1 MLSSR
6 NWRYGS
12 PTVQCRIRYITA
24 LSITVTTV
32 VAATA
37 CGSPPQVV
45 INGTNT
51 TPSPPTAPPVVATT
65 APSIPQITFKQPD
78 PNAAINPGDDVMLSG
93 TVSGLNGRELW
104 VISRTDS
111 ADQLY
116 SIITPSPVTKTDG
129 SWTETDEAATGNSDR
144 GHHILF
150 IGVAANQKCADSL
163 NSVKADSDGVR
174 SFQALSADCQAIDP
188 PLVASVRK

>member
-1 MLSSR
+1 LLSSKNR
-6 NWRYGS
+6 RYGS
-12 PTVQCRIRYITA
+12 PTIQCRIRNITA
-24 LSITVTTV
+24 LSVTITSV
-32 VAATA
+32 VAASA
-37 CGSPPQVV
+37 CSSPPQVV
-45 INGTNT
+45 INGTST
-51 TPSPPTAPPVVATT
+51 TPSPPTSPPVVATT

-78 PNAAINPGDDVMLSG
+78 PKVPISPGDDVMLSG
-93 TVSGLNGRELW
+93 TISGLNGRELW

-116 SIITPSPVTKTDG
+116 SIITPSPVTKSDG
-129 SWTETDEAATGNSDR
+129 SWTETDETATDNSDR

-174 SFQALSADCQAIDP
+174 SFQALSGDCQAIDP
-188 PLVASVRK
+188 PLVVSVRK